1 MQGGVIPVGVPL
13 LSRANDRA
21 RELGVDT
28 LNAGPR
34 GGKEKLGHLGLASDG
49 RATQMIFIFG
59 WVALSVLVGVIATLR
74 GRHGLGWIM
83 LSILVSPLIAL
94 PALKRCAGK
103 IEPSTSP
110 RYDHPAMHNLRP
122 GV

>member
-1 MQGGVIPVGVPL
+1 MPKIALKAIPDDKCKGVIPVGVPL

-59 WVALSVLVGVIATLR
+59 WVALSVLVGDGMVSGGSCFRYWCLR
-74 GRHGLGWIM
+74 
-83 LSILVSPLIAL
+83 
-94 PALKRCAGK
+94 
-103 IEPSTSP
+103 
-110 RYDHPAMHNLRP
+110 
-122 GV
+122 

>member
-1 MQGGVIPVGVPL
+1 MTNARGVIPVAVPL

-83 LSILVSPLIAL
+83 LSIGVSANRLAGSQAL
-94 PALKRCAGK
+94 RR
-103 IEPSTSP
+103 ENRTF
-110 RYDHPAMHNLRP
+110 DD
-122 GV
+122 

>member
-1 MQGGVIPVGVPL
+1 MFRSCLGPTT
-13 LSRANDRA
+13 RA
-21 RELGVDT
+21 RELGVS

-49 RATQMIFIFG
+49 RATLMIFIFG

-83 LSILVSPLIAL
+83 LSILVSPLIRLAGSQAL
-94 PALKRCAGK
+94 RRENRTFD
-103 IEPSTSP
+103 EPP
-110 RYDHPAMHNLRP
+110 L
-122 GV
+122 

>member
-21 RELGVDT
+21 RELGVS

-49 RATQMIFIFG
+49 RATLMIFIFG

-83 LSILVSPLIAL
+83 LSILVSPLIRLAGSQAL
-94 PALKRCAGK
+94 RRENRTLDEPAL
-103 IEPSTSP
+103 
-110 RYDHPAMHNLRP
+110 
-122 GV
+122 